1 MLIFKAE
8 LFPEKNAGGKETP
21 HESMSDS
28 DEEPPR
34 PVVENGSQVEA
45 KEVDSQTATKR
56 RKVHQDNFD
65 VRGCVHAHLLLG

>member
-8 LFPEKNAGGKETP
+8 LFERKNAMGKETTL
-21 HESMSDS
+21 HEFMSDS

-45 KEVDSQTATKR
+45 MEVDSQRATKR
-56 RKVHQDNFD
+56 RKVKPDSLTSVVVF
-65 VRGCVHAHLLLG
+65 VLTFC